1 MEELILTPS
10 ALLDLLL
17 QIDELKD
24 KDIGITEALD
34 GNLQLQIGDTVY
46 TIESDEIVDI
56 PTDVETVETVSEIKD
71 AAYDE
76 LEESG
81 EIDNQE
87 SIQSGIIGSLAKSLF
102 IGGMARLTADLLKK

>member
-24 KDIGITEALD
+24 KDIGITETLD

>member
-56 PTDVETVETVSEIKD
+56 PTDVETVETVTEIKD

>member
-24 KDIGITEALD
+24 KDIGITETLD
-34 GNLQLQIGDTVY
+34 GNLQLQINDTIY
-46 TIESDEIVDI
+46 TIESDDIIDI
-56 PTDVETVETVSEIKD
+56 PTDVGTVETITDVKD

-76 LEESG
+76 LEDSG
-81 EIDNQE
+81 QIETKD
-87 SIQSGIIGSLAKSLF
+87 SIESGIIGSLAKSLF
-102 IGGMARLTADLLKK
+102 IGGMARLTADILKK